1 MKRVEWGEYRLG
13 DLFNIDT
20 SVKRFDANKVTVLEN
35 GKYPY
40 VVRMSSNNGQKGFLD
55 EDVKFLNQG
64 NTIAFGQDTATMYYQ
79 ERPYFT
85 GDKIKILSP
94 KISRFR
100 KENAQFI
107 LTAMHLAFSQFAW
120 GSSSFNTDVL
130 QAQIITLPTKNH
142 KIDFDFME
150 SFIAELEAERIAE
163 LSAYLTVS
171 GLDNCEL
178 SSEERQAV
186 DDYSNL
192 VWQKFNVKELF
203 GESTRGKRLKSD
215 DRIKGTL
222 PFVTAGEADEGISAF
237 IGNDVEIF
245 SKNTTTIDMF
255 GSAKYRNYDYGADDH
270 IAVVHTENLSKYAAI
285 FVTTAC
291 HKAAHTG
298 EFHYGHN
305 FYAKDADKLNISLPV
320 KDNEPDFAF
329 MQTLISAVQ
338 KLAIKDVVLYT
349 DKNIAATK
357 AVVSSPEN

>member
-1 MKRVEWGEYRLG
+1 MFGFAFYRPFRYKMVTHARVFNLVPK
-13 DLFNIDT
+13 FNIT
-20 SVKRFDANKVTVLEN
+20 DAQGLFIVNSLH
-35 GKYPY
+35 
-40 VVRMSSNNGQKGFLD
+40 
-55 EDVKFLNQG
+55 FLNQSYG
-64 NTIAFGQDTATMYYQ
+64 YENMCSWA
-79 ERPYFT
+79 
-85 GDKIKILSP
+85 KIQNKKIRLP
-94 KISRFR
+94 K
-100 KENAQFI
+100 
-107 LTAMHLAFSQFAW
+107 
-120 GSSSFNTDVL
+120 
-130 QAQIITLPTKNH
+130 KNN

-171 GLDNCEL
+171 GLDNYEL

-237 IGNDVEIF
+237 IGNDVEVF

-329 MQTLISAVQ
+329 MQTLISAIQ